1 MAEQDKQYTG
11 DGNDNYAQ
19 AAQKGAQAGMQAGKE
34 AGKEA
39 AKQAVT
45 AGAEAASNAA
55 AHAVNASVQ
64 AGSAVSE
71 IAVGT
76 ASGGPVGA
84 ALAAVWALRHSIFK
98 FIVCVGLVL
107 VFLITAV
114 ISLPSLIFNSIFQTD
129 PGTADVAYAAGN
141 ADMYK
146 IADDMSEI
154 VNLCVQDGYDVALA
168 KVEKIIEDNGY
179 DYEAS
184 MEALINYGASSPDY
198 DVCYI
203 FAAYSASMEQK
214 GTTGADMKS
223 KLSSVKDSMFRV
235 SYEEKE
241 FERVVP
247 VTYSTYKSTTV
258 TVVTGK
264 TLTGTINGVPQ
275 YRYETAA
282 KTYYV
287 PDEQKTSDTTITVD
301 AYNPVS
307 VDIPVRENG
316 KIVGTRSETYY
327 QSAGSQTLEPASETV
342 KYAECTIWPFDQG
355 VINTAFGI
363 DPGAT
368 YGQFGANYGQAI
380 ETMAYALKMTLYGSV
395 GNGSVPVITDVEL
408 LKILENLDCSA
419 TRKEMIRVA
428 LSLVGRVPYFWGG
441 KSAAGWNEE
450 WNTPKLVT
458 AAGSSSSGT
467 IRPYGLDC
475 SGFTD
480 WVYKTAGL
488 GPISPGGSS
497 GQWDS
502 SYEISKEELLPGDL
516 GFMARPGEVGINHV
530 LMYVGEDDNGNMLWV
545 HCSSGSGV
553 VLNSPT
559 YVKHYRR
566 VKDKDLESNVVP
578 GREELGEL
586 LYTLRVNVTHYCAC
600 AKCCGQWADGITASG
615 KKAQPGMVAMS
626 SYYPFGTKLMINGQL
641 YVVEDRGDSGIEND
655 KTRVDI
661 FVYDHQEAL
670 RLGRYW
676 TEATFY
682 R

>member
-19 AAQKGAQAGMQAGKE
+19 AAQKGAQAIQKSGAHAGM

-39 AKQAVT
+39 AKQAAA
-45 AGAEAASNAA
+45 AGAEAVSNAA
-55 AHAVNASVQ
+55 AHTVNASVQ
-64 AGSAVSE
+64 AGTAVSE
-71 IAVGT
+71 VAVGT

-84 ALAAVWALRHSIFK
+84 ILAAVWAMRHTIFK
-98 FIVCVGLVL
+98 IIISISLVL

-114 ISLPSLIFNSIFQTD
+114 ISLPSLIFNSVFQTD
-129 PGTADVAYAAGN
+129 PDTVAYAAEN
-141 ADMYK
+141 ADMYR

-154 VNLCVQDGYDVALA
+154 VNLCVQDGYDAALA
-168 KVEKIIEDNGY
+168 KVEKIIADNGY

-198 DVCYI
+198 DVCYV

-214 GTTGADMKS
+214 GTTGADMKL
-223 KLSSVKDSMFRV
+223 KLSSVQDSMFKV

-241 FERVVP
+241 FQRIIP

-264 TLTGTINGVPQ
+264 TLTGTVNGIPQ
-275 YRYETAA
+275 YRYATATR
-282 KTYYV
+282 TYYI

-307 VDIPVRENG
+307 VDVPVRENG
-316 KIVGTRSETYY
+316 AIVGTRSETYY
-327 QSAGSQTLEPASETV
+327 QAAGTQTLEPTSETV
-342 KYAECTIWPFDQG
+342 KYAECTIWPFDQS

-363 DPGAT
+363 DPNAT
-368 YGQFGANYGQAI
+368 YSQFGTTYGQAI
-380 ETMAYALKMTLYGSV
+380 ETMAYSLKMTLYGSV
-395 GNGSVPVITDVEL
+395 GNGNVPVITDAEL
-408 LKILENLDCSA
+408 LEILGNLNCSA
-419 TRKEMIRVA
+419 ARKELIRCA

-475 SGFTD
+475 SGFTN
-480 WVYKTAGL
+480 WVYKTAL
-488 GPISPGGSS
+488 GEGCGDGTT
-497 GQWDS
+497 GQWANS
-502 SYEISKEELLPGDL
+502 TQISYSELRPGDL
-516 GFMARPGEVGINHV
+516 GFNDPTGSPNHV
-530 LMYVGEDDNGNMLWV
+530 LMYVGEDKNGNMLWV
-545 HCSSGSGV
+545 HCSSSYGV

-566 VKDKDLESNVVP
+566 VKDIDLESNVVP
-578 GREELGEL
+578 GREDLGEP

-600 AKCCGQWADGITASG
+600 SKCCGQWADGITASG

-626 SYYPFGTKLMINGQL
+626 SYYPFGTRLMINGQL
-641 YVVEDRGDSGIEND
+641 YVVEDRGGSGIEND

-670 RLGRYW
+670 RLGRFW